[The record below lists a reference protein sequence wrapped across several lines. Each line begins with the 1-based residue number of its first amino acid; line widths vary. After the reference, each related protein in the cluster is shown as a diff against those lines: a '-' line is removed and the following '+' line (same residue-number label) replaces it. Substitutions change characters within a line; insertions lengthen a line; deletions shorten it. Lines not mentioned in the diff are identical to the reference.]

1 MIPLATP
8 LEQFRAHRPAI
19 ATAVTR
25 VLEGG
30 GYILGKEVETFE
42 AAFARYC
49 GTTHAIGLNSGT
61 DALVLGLKALGV
73 KAGDKVATV
82 AHTALATIAAVIAT
96 GATPVLVDV
105 DPATHTLDP
114 AKLAAALDPSVRAI
128 VVVHLYGN
136 MANLPAIFEIAARNG
151 IPVIEDCAQ
160 STGAKL
166 GGKRAGSM
174 GALGC
179 FSFYPTKNLGAIG
192 DGGMV
197 VTSDAALATRIAR
210 LRQYGWDAE
219 RATEEPGLNSR
230 LDPVQ
235 AAILGVKLP
244 HLDADNSRRI
254 AIATRYNEAF
264 RDLPLRLPLVR
275 ADAAHVFH
283 LYVVECDDRDALR
296 ESLKQADVQ
305 SAVHYT
311 PATHQQGGYDRIVSF
326 PAGGLAVTEK
336 LVGRILSLPMYPE
349 LTDTQVDAVVAAVR
363 RHYARAG

>member
-8 LEQFRAHRPAI
+8 LEQFRAHRSAI
-19 ATAVTR
+19 TAAVTR

-30 GYILGKEVETFE
+30 GYILGKEVESFE
-42 AAFARYC
+42 TEFARYC
-49 GTTHAIGLNSGT
+49 GTRHAIGLNSGT

-73 KAGDKVATV
+73 KAGDKVVTV
-82 AHTALATIAAVIAT
+82 AHTALATIAATIAT

-105 DPATHTLDP
+105 DPATHTLDV
-114 AKLAAALDPSVRAI
+114 AKLASALDPSVRAI
-128 VVVHLYGN
+128 VAVHLYGN
-136 MANLPAIFEIAARNG
+136 MADLPAILAIAGRNG

-192 DGGMV
+192 DGGML
-197 VTSDAALATRIAR
+197 VTNDAALATRVAR
-210 LRQYGWDAE
+210 LRQYGWDAG
-219 RATEEPGLNSR
+219 RATEEPGFNSR
-230 LDPVQ
+230 LDPLQ

-244 HLDADNSRRI
+244 HLDADNTRRI
-254 AIATRYNEAF
+254 EIASRYSMALQG
-264 RDLPLRLPLVR
+264 LPLKVPAAR

-296 ESLKQADVQ
+296 ESLQRAEIQ

-311 PATHQQGGYDRIVSF
+311 PATHQQGGYDRIVVKS
-326 PAGGLAVTEK
+326 PGGLAVTEK

-349 LTDTQVDAVVAAVR
+349 LTDAQVDAVIAAVQ